1 MCFGN
6 NSTPAKIAAAMILLS
21 WLFLALA
28 FLTSCVAIPVP
39 PFGDHLGEA
48 GTLHVS
54 VSMRYEPRVVNSTS
68 AAVNHAWSEFI
79 ASAPKTLHDK

>member
-1 MCFGN
+1 MCFGS
-6 NSTPAKIAAAMILLS
+6 NSTPAKLAAAMILLS

-39 PFGDHLGEA
+39 PFGDHIGEA

-54 VSMRYEPRVVNSTS
+54 VSVNYEPRMADSTS
-68 AAVNHAWSEFI
+68 TDVNHAWSEFI